1 MSLAQEWHRDYLRT
15 NICMVFRLF
24 AGNRRDAEAF
34 QADMAAVSDRK
45 SNLSR
50 KVRMVGVGIL
60 QNLIFD
66 LRPDPVSA
74 GGYADSDRL
83 VRSPFKGFFG

>member
-1 MSLAQEWHRDYLRT
+1 
-15 NICMVFRLF
+15 MVFRLF

-45 SNLSR
+45 SDLSR

-66 LRPDPVSA
+66 LRLDPVSV

-83 VRSPFKGFFG
+83 VRSPFKGLFG

>member
-1 MSLAQEWHRDYLRT
+1 
-15 NICMVFRLF
+15 
-24 AGNRRDAEAF
+24 
-34 QADMAAVSDRK
+34 MAAVSDRK
-45 SNLSR
+45 SDLSR

-66 LRPDPVSA
+66 LCLDPVSA

-83 VRSPFKGFFG
+83 VRSPFKGLFG